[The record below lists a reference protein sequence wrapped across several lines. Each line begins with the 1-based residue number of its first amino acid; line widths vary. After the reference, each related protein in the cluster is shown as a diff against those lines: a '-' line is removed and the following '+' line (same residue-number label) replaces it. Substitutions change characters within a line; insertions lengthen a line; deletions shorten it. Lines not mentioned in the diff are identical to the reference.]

1 MARKMRDAVEEAEK
15 ARDRRGKGPR
25 KYAAQRNRIRE
36 LRQRAGLRAADI
48 ADRINKLGHGPASGS
63 SILKIEKGSVD
74 LSNRWRKGI
83 AAALGVDPS
92 ELDLEDD
99 GIPVLRW
106 RELAAGRRGSIED
119 QEYVG
124 WRGSKIGIFAV
135 RARVADVHDEPPI
148 RKGDV
153 LICRTPQEGEGAP
166 AMVIAADDNGAL
178 IVDAPSDDTVPLCE
192 IIEIRHRLTR

>member
-1 MARKMRDAVEEAEK
+1 MATKTDDATEK
-15 ARDRRGKGPR
+15 VDGRGKGPR

-74 LSNRWRKGI
+74 LSERWRRGI
-83 AAALGVDPS
+83 AAALGVDQA

-106 RELAAGRRGSIED
+106 SELAAGRRGSMED
-119 QEYVG
+119 REYVG
-124 WRGSKIGIFAV
+124 WRGSAVGFFAV
-135 RARVADVHDEPPI
+135 RARESDARDNPTICPDDILV
-148 RKGDV
+148 
-153 LICRTPQEGEGAP
+153 CRTPREEDGTP
-166 AMVIAADDNGAL
+166 SLVIAADDQGAL
-178 IVDAPSDDTVPLCE
+178 VIGKPDDTMVPVGKV
-192 IIEIRHRLTR
+192 IEVRHRL